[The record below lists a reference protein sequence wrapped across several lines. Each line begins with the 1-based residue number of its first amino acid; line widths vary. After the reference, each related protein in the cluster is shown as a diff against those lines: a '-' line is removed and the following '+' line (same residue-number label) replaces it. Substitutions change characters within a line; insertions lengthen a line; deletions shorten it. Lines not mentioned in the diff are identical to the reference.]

1 MKIEKNKNNNRKK
14 KKKGIAYNGLSGVL
28 LGLSVFA
35 NPVSVVFMPAFV
47 LCSIIYLDFT

>member
-1 MKIEKNKNNNRKK
+1 MKIEKNNNNKRK

-28 LGLSVFA
+28 LGLSAFA
-35 NPVSVVFMPAFV
+35 NPVSVVFTPAFV